1 MGNMEKETLTFKD
14 IVFFILFLLLLA
26 IPVYLAYQMLIPT
39 QQPEPEQKQQE
50 QTQDETNAQPEEEPY
65 DGPHYEEIFKNIEG
79 QMAYIAV
86 PTNIKE
92 ENKPSIVV
100 YSHGSNTTVTSDT
113 DDEFIQDLQKYGEL
127 YTKSN
132 MIFAASN
139 QHGANWGSTTA
150 INDTKNMIN
159 WIISNYKTSEK
170 IYLLGFS
177 MGGLPTMNF
186 ATTYPENIQKIALL
200 APTSR
205 SNEWNK
211 VRVEKLA
218 NVDIQIWHGTSDV
231 NVPYYLSTALVSK
244 FKSLGRDI
252 PLITL
257 NGKTHWD
264 VDTEYM
270 QEVLDYF
277 LSN

>member
-1 MGNMEKETLTFKD
+1 MEKETLTFKD

-26 IPVYLAYQMLIPT
+26 IPVYLAYQMLIPPKEQEKENT
-39 QQPEPEQKQQE
+39 QTEET
-50 QTQDETNAQPEEEPY
+50 QTETKTEPEEEVY
-65 DGPHYEEIFKNIEG
+65 NGPHYEEVFQNIEG

-92 ENKPSIVV
+92 DNKPSIVV

-113 DDEFIQDLQKYGEL
+113 EDEFIQDLQAYGEL

-150 INDTKNMIN
+150 INDTKNMIE
-159 WIISNYKTSEK
+159 WITNNYKTTEK

-211 VRVEKLA
+211 TRIEKLA

-231 NVPYYLSTALVSK
+231 NVPYSLSTELISK
-244 FKSLGRDI
+244 LKSLGRDI
-252 PLITL
+252 TLVTL

>member
-1 MGNMEKETLTFKD
+1 MEKETLTLKD
-14 IVFFILFLLLLA
+14 ILFFILFVLLLA
-26 IPVYLAYQMLIPT
+26 VPVYLAYQMLIPPKEESYV
-39 QQPEPEQKQQE
+39 QQNAVSEEQE
-50 QTQDETNAQPEEEPY
+50 IEEEEVY
-65 DGPHYEEIFKNIEG
+65 EGPHYEEIFKEIEG
-79 QMAYIAV
+79 QMAYIAI

-92 ENKPSIVV
+92 NNKPSIVV

-113 DDEFIQDLQKYGEL
+113 EDEFIQDLQEYGEL

-139 QHGANWGSTTA
+139 QHGANWGSNTA
-150 INDTKNMIN
+150 IADTKNMID
-159 WIISNYKTSEK
+159 WIFNKYMTSEK
-170 IYLLGFS
+170 VYLLGFS

-186 ATTYPENIQKIALL
+186 ATTYPDNIQKIALL

-205 SNEWNK
+205 SNEWTQA
-211 VRVEKLA
+211 RVEKLS

-244 FKSLGRDI
+244 FKTLERDI
-252 PLITL
+252 PLVTL
-257 NGKTHWD
+257 DGKTHWD
-264 VDTEYM
+264 LDTEYM

>member
-1 MGNMEKETLTFKD
+1 MEKETLTFKD

-186 ATTYPENIQKIALL
+186 ATTYPENILKIALL
-200 APTSR
+200 APTSK

-211 VRVEKLA
+211 ARIEKLA
-218 NVDIQIWHGTSDV
+218 NIDIQIWHGTSDV
-231 NVPYYLSTALVSK
+231 NVPYYLSTTLVSK
-244 FKSLGRDI
+244 FKSLGGDI
-252 PLITL
+252 QLITL

-264 VDTEYM
+264 LDTEYM
-270 QEVLDYF
+270 QEILDYF
-277 LSN
+277 LAN

>member
-26 IPVYLAYQMLIPT
+26 IPVYLAYQMLIPPKEQEKENT
-39 QQPEPEQKQQE
+39 QTEET
-50 QTQDETNAQPEEEPY
+50 QTETKTEPEEEVY
-65 DGPHYEEIFKNIEG
+65 NGPHYEEVFQNIEG

-92 ENKPSIVV
+92 DNKPSIVV

-113 DDEFIQDLQKYGEL
+113 EDEFIQDLQAYGEL

-150 INDTKNMIN
+150 INDTKNMIE
-159 WIISNYKTSEK
+159 WITNNYKTTEK

-211 VRVEKLA
+211 TRIEKLA

-231 NVPYYLSTALVSK
+231 NVPYSLSTELISK
-244 FKSLGRDI
+244 LKSLGRDI
-252 PLITL
+252 TLVTL

>member
-1 MGNMEKETLTFKD
+1 MEKETLTFKD

-186 ATTYPENIQKIALL
+186 ATTYPENILKIALL

-211 VRVEKLA
+211 ARIEKLA
-218 NVDIQIWHGTSDV
+218 NIDIQIWHGTSDV
-231 NVPYYLSTALVSK
+231 NVPYYLSTTLVSK
-244 FKSLGRDI
+244 FKSLGGDI
-252 PLITL
+252 QLITL

-264 VDTEYM
+264 LDTEYM
-270 QEVLDYF
+270 QEILDYF
-277 LSN
+277 LAN